1 MTNIPDITSPAVGLY
16 LHDYVEWEINK
27 EQYISKLDKLCSK
40 DKQRDINY
48 IILLGA
54 SIRELEF
61 LFRVSIEEDPLAK
74 KVLKKAM
81 NIWKDKPI

>member
-1 MTNIPDITSPAVGLY
+1 MTNIPDITSAAVGLY
-16 LHDYVEWEINK
+16 LHDYIEWDINK
-27 EQYISKLDKLCSK
+27 KQYISKLDKLRSK
-40 DKQRDINY
+40 GKQKDIND

-61 LFRVSIEEDPLAK
+61 LYSIEEDPLAK
-74 KVLKKAM
+74 KLLKKAM